1 MISAIN
7 SSDNK
12 RHITLA
18 SIGGIAWGAKEA
30 YNTSSKIKES
40 KDLYK
45 NLMIGFYYGHEKD
58 FEQNLRQQNL
68 PEAEINE
75 RTALYKKI
83 RKEQIETFKH
93 DCRTEVKKIKKY
105 APFKITAKTI
115 GGAAIGF
122 GISCLFS
129 YIKDK
134 NK

>member
-7 SSDNK
+7 SSDKK
-12 RHITLA
+12 RHMALA
-18 SIGGIAWGAKEA
+18 STGGLAWGGKEV
-30 YNTSSKIKES
+30 YNTFSKIKES

-75 RTALYKKI
+75 RTARYKKI

-105 APFKITAKTI
+105 APLKITAKTF

-122 GISCLFS
+122 GLSHIYSN
-129 YIKDK
+129 IKSDK
-134 NK
+134 